1 VCVAAET
8 VGNAQGGEA
17 DIATI
22 GKPPDEVG
30 GRFGCNPKGRHD
42 FFRDSAPRVSLCWTR
57 LASPPPQTSQTSAIG
72 SAMNRLVLPGDDIGP
87 EITVAALKVL
97 DRAKKAASTFRARSS
112 KRLDLYA
119 NIRPARSGPG
129 LHKALPNL
137 DCLIG
142 RENTEGFYSDRNMF
156 LGSGEFMPTEDAALS
171 VHVLRLRS
179 GDRSRAGNAGCARDG
194 QPTEHD
200 RLIAAAA
207 AAARRVRSADPRSV
221 FDGERGRRDPAEQ
234 QTARAHEPGIRRATP
249 EAGFIARA
257 TLRSPEL
264 AQSRRT
270 GGGSEHGEGET

>member
-1 VCVAAET
+1 MLDTLSIAPSANLANLGNRIRHEPARPAGRRYRPRNYRGRAQSARPREEGGINVPGTIEQAARSVCQHQACPQRTRASQGTAE
-8 VGNAQGGEA
+8 
-17 DIATI
+17 
-22 GKPPDEVG
+22 PRLPD
-30 GRFGCNPKGRHD
+30 R
-42 FFRDSAPRVSLCWTR
+42 PREHRGL
-57 LASPPPQTSQTSAIG
+57 LF
-72 SAMNRLVLPGDDIGP
+72 GP
-87 EITVAALKVL
+87 EHV
-97 DRAKKAASTFRARSS
+97 
-112 KRLDLYA
+112 
-119 NIRPARSGPG
+119 P
-129 LHKALPNL
+129 
-137 DCLIG
+137 
-142 RENTEGFYSDRNMF
+142 RERQ
-156 LGSGEFMPTEDAALS
+156 FMPTEDAALS